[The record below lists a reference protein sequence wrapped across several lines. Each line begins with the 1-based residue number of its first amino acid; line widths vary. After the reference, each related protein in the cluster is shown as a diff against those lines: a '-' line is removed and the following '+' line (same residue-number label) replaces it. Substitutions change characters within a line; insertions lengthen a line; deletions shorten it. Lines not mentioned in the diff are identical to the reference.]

1 MNTVLKKSAIF
12 QETWSF
18 IIIACGLIIYSFA
31 WTALYLPAEI
41 VGGGASG
48 IGLLIYY
55 ATGGVNGGIPLGYS
69 YMVINAILLGF
80 GFWIL
85 GPKFGAKTIFAILFN
100 SFVMVIM
107 QKYIPLNLM
116 GLQDDKLLSAI
127 LGGVI
132 AGTGVGICLLQGGS
146 SGGTDILAMI
156 INKFYNV
163 SLGKLIVLIDVVI
176 VGCSYF
182 IFHDI
187 PTIIYGY
194 VTMGVLGYTI
204 DTVLSG
210 NKQSAQIMIFSP
222 KYKEIGDRLIE
233 VTNRSVSYLE
243 GVGGYTNQQQRIVVM
258 VCRKSQQGDVFRA
271 IKSIDPNAF
280 ITVGSVMGVYGRG
293 FEDLRVK

>member
-1 MNTVLKKSAIF
+1 MNAVLKKSSVT
-12 QETWSF
+12 QEVMSY
-18 IIIACGLIIYSFA
+18 IIIACGLIVYSFA
-31 WTALYLPAEI
+31 WTALYIPANI

-55 ATGGVNGGIPLGYS
+55 ATGGAAGGIPLGYS

-80 GFWIL
+80 GFWII
-85 GPKFGAKTIFAILFN
+85 GPRFGAKTIFAIIFN
-100 SFVMVIM
+100 SVVLVLM
-107 QKYIPLNLM
+107 QKYIPINLM

-127 LGGVI
+127 LGGAI
-132 AGTGVGICLLQGGS
+132 AGTGVGICLQQGGS

-176 VGCSYF
+176 VGCSYL
-182 IFHDI
+182 IFQDI

-204 DTVLSG
+204 DMVLSG
-210 NKQSAQIMIFSP
+210 NKQSSQIMIFSP
-222 KYKEIGDRLIE
+222 KYKEIGDELIA

-243 GVGGYTNQQQRIVVM
+243 GVGGYTNREQKIVIM

-271 IKSIDPNAF
+271 IKRVDPDAF
-280 ITVGSVMGVYGRG
+280 ITVGSVMGVYGKG
-293 FEDLRVK
+293 FETLRTK